1 MLSVIMKKIIKKI
14 PRVLSKTGVFYANL
28 RYQIKKST
36 GFLHPPMILP
46 YIGFGNSKHLEVK
59 GRVLED
65 KGIATPQE
73 EDSIWQNFVA
83 MYKRYTSE
91 YIPHVQVK
99 VHFHGVEKI
108 VETDE
113 NGYFNTIFHLSE
125 PLSNEPLW
133 REVHLE
139 LLDKVIKRQKKTEA
153 TGKVLIPPKG
163 IDFGIIS
170 DIDDTILV
178 SKATEFRKKIRL
190 MLLKNAH
197 TRLPFKGVSAFYCAL
212 QKGSSGKEDNPIFYV
227 SSSSWKLYDLLLDF
241 CKVKKIPVGP
251 FLLRNSRL
259 DQYKFI
265 SSIHKVHKMEKIEN
279 IIGTY
284 KELKFILIGDSGQKD
299 AEIYHQVVKS
309 FPGRVLAIYIRHVS
323 TEIREAEINKITLEL
338 SNKKI
343 PLVLVK
349 DTNEAARHALK
360 NGYIHAASIPEIST
374 EVKREE
380 ETLTPLEHIVGVE

>member
-1 MLSVIMKKIIKKI
+1 MNRIIKKV
-14 PRVLSKTGVFYANL
+14 PKALSKTGVFYANM
-28 RYQIKKST
+28 RYRIKKAF
-36 GFLHPPMILP
+36 GFLNPPMILP
-46 YIGFGNSKHLEVK
+46 YIGFGNSKHIIVK
-59 GRVLED
+59 GRVMED

-73 EDSIWQNFVA
+73 EDSIWENMVA

-91 YIPHVQVK
+91 NIPHVCLNVK
-99 VHFHGVEKI
+99 FHGEEKI
-108 VETDE
+108 VKTDE
-113 NGYFNTIFHLSE
+113 NGYYSTFFHLSE

-133 REVHLE
+133 HEVHLE
-139 LLDKVIKRQKKTEA
+139 LLDKVVKGQKATRA
-153 TGKVLIPPKG
+153 TGRILVPPKG

-178 SKATEFRKKIRL
+178 SKATDFKKKIRL
-190 MLLKNAH
+190 MLLKNAY

-241 CKVKKIPVGP
+241 CKVKKIPIGP

-299 AEIYHQVVKS
+299 AEIYHQVVKDY
-309 FPGRVLAIYIRHVS
+309 PGRILAIYIRHVS
-323 TEIREAEINKITLEL
+323 TEVREAEISKISSQL
-338 SNKKI
+338 SKQGI

-349 DTNEAARHALK
+349 DTYEAAKHALA
-360 NGYIHAASIPEIST
+360 NGYIHDSSIPEIST
-374 EVKREE
+374 IIEKEE
-380 ETLTPLEHIVGVE
+380 QTLTPLEQIVGVE